1 MNLFPEQSDHPLFR
15 YFDDGERTLVE
26 AIGLVIELDD
36 GAILAKAGQRDTR
49 LFTVEQGVIEI
60 VAPNGRVLATVG
72 TGDVIG
78 EISFVDESPRLAT
91 MRAAEPSL
99 VRAWERSSL
108 LDALKDEPAT
118 LAKFTT
124 ALCQLLVERLRDTA
138 KAGVAPR
145 N

>member
-15 YFDDGERTLVE
+15 YFDEGERTLVE

-36 GAILAKAGQRDTR
+36 GAILAKAGSRDTR

-60 VAPNGRVLATVG
+60 VAPTGRVLATVG

-99 VRAWERSSL
+99 VRAWERASL

-145 N
+145 K